1 MEADAIV
8 RAHARAARGASNQ
21 GGRGGSGIP
30 FASRTLEEG
39 ATGDGWKGPHVGKMG
54 EGGMGSHV
62 MGNGRKDNGAL
73 KKYVSRIED
82 NVKLFQ

>member
-8 RAHARAARGASNQ
+8 RAHARAARSASNQ

-39 ATGDGWKGPHVGKMG
+39 ATGDGWKGEGKVRDAEGCQQVGT
-54 EGGMGSHV
+54 HRAHPQLTTRPV
-62 MGNGRKDNGAL
+62 ANTLRGRPPFL
-73 KKYVSRIED
+73 KA
-82 NVKLFQ
+82 